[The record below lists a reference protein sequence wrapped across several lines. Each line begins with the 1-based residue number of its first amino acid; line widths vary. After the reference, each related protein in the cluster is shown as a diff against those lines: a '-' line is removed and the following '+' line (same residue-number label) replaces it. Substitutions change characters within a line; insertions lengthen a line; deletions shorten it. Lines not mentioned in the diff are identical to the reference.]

1 MKKKIGIAFVLI
13 FIASMVFGISRIMK
27 NPEQYQKGDPTLE
40 AIMDACEVN
49 QEQAESIWEILQ
61 DCGIGSIETI
71 AHDKMLDGLYSPDDL
86 GYRIRTKE
94 GNDPVLYLN
103 GSGEVNMIRW
113 ADQTLYP
120 KP

>member
-1 MKKKIGIAFVLI
+1 MKKKIGIVLALI
-13 FIASMVFGISRIMK
+13 FVVAVVFGISRVIQ
-27 NPEQYQKGDPTLE
+27 NPEKYQKTDPAVE

-49 QEQAESIWEILQ
+49 QEQAESIWKILQ

-71 AHDKMLDGLYSPDDL
+71 AHDKMLDGLYFSNDI
-86 GYRIRTKE
+86 GYRIKTKE

-103 GSGEVNMIRW
+103 GSGEVNLIRW

-120 KP
+120 KS